1 MPFVRHARQKAVS
14 AIAVAALTTA
24 VALVVTA
31 PVAAAETPSFTIEMK
46 DGTMTPS
53 RLEVPAGT
61 AVKIIVKNTGTTP
74 AEFESTRLRQ
84 EKVLSP
90 GAESF
95 IVLRNLA
102 PGEYA
107 FFDDFHPNAGQAV
120 IVAK

>member
-1 MPFVRHARQKAVS
+1 MPFVRHARQKTMS
-14 AIAVAALTTA
+14 AMAIAALTTA
-24 VALVVTA
+24 AILAVSA
-31 PVAAAETPSFTIEMK
+31 PAAAAETLTFTIEMK
-46 DGTMTPS
+46 DGTMTPN

-95 IVLRNLA
+95 IVLRSLA

-107 FFDDFHPNAGQAV
+107 FCDDFHPSAGQAV

>member
-1 MPFVRHARQKAVS
+1 MPFVRHARQKTAS
-14 AIAVAALTTA
+14 AIVIAVLTTTA
-24 VALVVTA
+24 VLAVSA
-31 PVAAAETPSFTIEMK
+31 PVAAAEAPTFTIEMK
-46 DGTMTPS
+46 DGTMTPN

>member
-1 MPFVRHARQKAVS
+1 MPFVRHAIPKIVNAV
-14 AIAVAALTTA
+14 AFAALTTA
-24 VALVVTA
+24 AVLAVSA
-31 PVAAAETPSFTIEMK
+31 SVAAAEATSFTIELK
-46 DGTMTPS
+46 DGTMTPN

-102 PGEYA
+102 PGEYP